1 MSRILTADLM
11 VANRGADSTDAPTGS
26 LAIRYTERTAPTG
39 VWPIGVSTLTA
50 VTITVGVEA

>member
-26 LAIRYTERTAPTG
+26 LAIRYMERTAPTG
-39 VWPIGVSTLTA
+39 VWPIGVSILTA
-50 VTITVGVEA
+50 VTMTVGVE